1 MGTPADLTA
10 GFSRGMSVPAP
21 VTQPAQVVTGASRAG
36 CSRHSVVID
45 SGVVMYR
52 KVFANKVFERKVV
65 VITGG
70 CAGIGRALAM
80 RLAQAGARVVIF
92 DLQQQALDSL
102 VQHLAD
108 HHNVEALGVLCDVAD
123 AGAVAQAMAL
133 TVERFGGIDVLVN
146 NAGITHRSS
155 FADTELVVFQ
165 RIMAVNYF
173 GALHCTK
180 AALPSLIARGGQIIV
195 LSSLSGF
202 APLLYRSAYNASKH
216 ALHGLF
222 ETLRYEL
229 KGSGVNVMLVCPGF
243 TATDL
248 RKNALVGDGSV
259 AAQPPLAMGQ
269 VASPQDVAEAI
280 YQGALRRRRLLVLSN
295 VDWRARLL
303 ARFFPRVFERVLL
316 PRLSGL
322 KPQR

>member
-1 MGTPADLTA
+1 
-10 GFSRGMSVPAP
+10 
-21 VTQPAQVVTGASRAG
+21 
-36 CSRHSVVID
+36 
-45 SGVVMYR
+45 MYR
-52 KVFANKVFERKVV
+52 KVFANKVFDRKVV
-65 VITGG
+65 LITGG

-80 RLAQAGARVVIF
+80 RLAQAGARLVIF
-92 DLQQQALDSL
+92 DLDQQALDSL

-108 HHNVEALGVLCDVAD
+108 HHNAEALGVLCDVAD
-123 AGAVAQAMAL
+123 AAAVEQAMAL
-133 TVERFGGIDVLVN
+133 TVERFSGIDVLVN

-155 FADTELVVFQ
+155 FADTELAVFQ

-180 AALPSLIARGGQIIV
+180 AALPSLVARSGQIIV

-202 APLLYRSAYNASKH
+202 SPLLYRSAYNASKH

-229 KGSGVNVMLVCPGF
+229 TGSGVNVMLVCPGF

-259 AAQPPLAMGQ
+259 AAQPPLAMGK
-269 VASPQDVAEAI
+269 VASAQDVAEAI
-280 YQGALRRRRLLVLSN
+280 YRGALKRRRLLVLSN
-295 VDWRARLL
+295 VDWRARVL
-303 ARFFPRVFERVLL
+303 ARFFPQLFERVLL

-322 KPQR
+322 KPPRTGRF